1 MTYCIAQGTRFNILQ
16 QLKMGKSL
24 KIYMCLCVCVW
35 QGRVYFRQKVAG
47 DEHGEVERVQNME
60 VLLRGS

>member
-1 MTYCIAQGTRFNILQ
+1 
-16 QLKMGKSL
+16 
-24 KIYMCLCVCVW
+24 MCLCVCVW